1 MGYNKRKKYLDNARK
16 RSKKAERKKS
26 KKWMIFSIVSYFVEI
41 ALVIFA
47 AYFITSHGLMMTTM
61 TGESMESALYT
72 GDSVIVNKFAY
83 KLKEPD
89 RFDIV
94 AYRQNSSEHN
104 YLTIKRVIG
113 LPGEKIKIENGAVYI
128 NGTVLDE
135 DINVELMN
143 TGGMASEEITL
154 DQGEYFL
161 LGDNRNNSQDS
172 RFSNVGTVVKEEL
185 IGKVWAK
192 TKPFTLAKSLN
203 LKNSKTESEE

>member
-1 MGYNKRKKYLDNARK
+1 
-16 RSKKAERKKS
+16 
-26 KKWMIFSIVSYFVEI
+26 
-41 ALVIFA
+41 
-47 AYFITSHGLMMTTM
+47 
-61 TGESMESALYT
+61 
-72 GDSVIVNKFAY
+72 
-83 KLKEPD
+83 
-89 RFDIV
+89 
-94 AYRQNSSEHN
+94 
-104 YLTIKRVIG
+104 
-113 LPGEKIKIENGAVYI
+113 
-128 NGTVLDE
+128 
-135 DINVELMN
+135 MN